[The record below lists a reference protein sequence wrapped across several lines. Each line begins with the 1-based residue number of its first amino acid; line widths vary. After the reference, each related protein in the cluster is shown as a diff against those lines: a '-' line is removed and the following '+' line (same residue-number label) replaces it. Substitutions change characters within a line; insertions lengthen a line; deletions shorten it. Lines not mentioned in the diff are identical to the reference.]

1 LGDFVKKIGLLGG
14 TFDPIHFGHIHLG
27 ISLQEAYN
35 LDKVIVCPA
44 YSSPLKTAY
53 PQASEDRLA
62 MVELAIEDLPSWE
75 ILDWEIHR
83 KVPSYTIDT
92 VRHLFKTELHHS
104 RDKLF
109 LLLGEDLLPG
119 LPKWKEVD
127 ELMEL
132 ATPLIG
138 CRRPERNTFDNPF
151 AEKISNGITPLNV
164 LEISASDI
172 RNRLK
177 KGLYCNHLMPAKV
190 LDYIKEHRL
199 Y

>member
-1 LGDFVKKIGLLGG
+1 MRKKIGLLGG

-27 ISLQEAYN
+27 ISLQEAHN
-35 LDKVIVCPA
+35 LDKILICPA
-44 YSSPLKTAY
+44 YSSPLKTDY
-53 PQASEDRLA
+53 PQAPEDRLA
-62 MVELAIEDLPSWE
+62 MVKLALEDLPSWE
-75 ILDWEIHR
+75 ILDWEIQR

-92 VRHLFKTELHHS
+92 VRHLFKTKFNHS
-104 RDKLF
+104 HDELF

-127 ELMEL
+127 ALLEL

-138 CRRPERNTFDNPF
+138 CRRSQRNTFNNPL
-151 AEKISNGITPLNV
+151 AEKISNDITFLNV

-172 RNRLK
+172 RSRLK
-177 KGLYCNHLMPAKV
+177 KGLYCKHLMPEKV
-190 LDYIKEHRL
+190 LAYIKEHRL